1 MDTPELNFYSLG
13 FGKIDLPSG
22 GSKKAQFKLMKKKD
36 TFSCHI
42 NQLIVLLTYHNS
54 HMLKTNN
61 KEEEQKVL
69 DQISQTIKSYS
80 AKMTKSQLK

>member
-1 MDTPELNFYSLG
+1 
-13 FGKIDLPSG
+13 
-22 GSKKAQFKLMKKKD
+22 MKKKD

-54 HMLKTNN
+54 HMIKTNN
-61 KEEEQKVL
+61 KEEEQTVL

-80 AKMTKSQLK
+80 TKMTKTQLK

>member
-1 MDTPELNFYSLG
+1 MDAPALNFYSLG
-13 FGKIDLPSG
+13 FGKIDLPQRRI
-22 GSKKAQFKLMKKKD
+22 KKAQFKLMKKKD

-61 KEEEQKVL
+61 KEEEQTVL
-69 DQISQTIKSYS
+69 DEINHDIESYS
-80 AKMTKSQLK
+80 TKMTKTQLK

>member
-1 MDTPELNFYSLG
+1 
-13 FGKIDLPSG
+13 
-22 GSKKAQFKLMKKKD
+22 MKKKD

-80 AKMTKSQLK
+80 TKMTKSQLK